1 MPTTIES
8 LEIEIQSNSSDA
20 SDGLQKLYDTLD
32 RLKNVTKGGAGLS
45 SVSNALKRLSTS
57 IGTLSSGDNLSKLE
71 KIITSLNGLKS
82 LQGIKLSSTIANSV
96 SRIGAAVQSL
106 DSQKVSMLGTMS
118 TSLNSLGGVK
128 ISSTIGK
135 GIEAISSAAVKLDAS
150 AASKIT
156 ELSNALATLLRIQS
170 LKISSSLANQIVKLG
185 DAAKSIQGIDFSV
198 FGNLAEKL
206 HPLTELGKSNL
217 GSMVSAL
224 KKLPEVANSLNSI
237 DLDTFEEKIRR
248 IAAALEPL
256 ATQMNA
262 ISRGFASFPTRIQRL
277 ITSTN
282 GLSGANNGAASSYL
296 NLYAKLKMA
305 TTAVHAIGA
314 KIAQFINKSNQY
326 IENVNLFNASMG
338 QYANE
343 AQRYAE
349 KVGDVVGI
357 DPGEWMRNQG
367 VFMTLA
373 TGFGV
378 VSDRAYIMSKNLT
391 QLGYDLSSFFNISYE
406 DAMQKLQS
414 GFSGELEPLR
424 RLGFDLSQ
432 ARLKA
437 IALEL
442 GIKKTFN
449 SMTQAEKAQLR
460 YYAIMTQ
467 VTTAQGDMARTLN
480 APANQLRVLQA
491 QVTQAARALGNIF
504 IPILNAVLPIAI
516 AAAKAIQFLASSIA
530 SLFGFSM
537 PEVDYSGIEGAAGGV
552 GDLDNALNSANGSAK
567 KLKNTLAKFDELN
580 VISSE
585 SSGGGSG
592 GAGGG
597 GGNWDW
603 ELPEYDFLGEA
614 VSSRIDALMAKIQPV
629 LDWIKEHLDE
639 ILAVV
644 EAIGTNL
651 LLWKIAKTFI
661 PDLSVIT
668 KSLDKLYGGALS
680 GISLVITTYLNYKF
694 ANKFLTTGRYGY
706 LIAQG
711 LSTALGTYLVG
722 KVMSKSFNPTIG
734 KFSAATTL
742 AIQALTTVAAVFDSV
757 TANGWS
763 NQALLEDII
772 AVIEGTAAG
781 ALFAL
786 AIGGSVVSG
795 AAVGAILTFGLAA
808 IATMVAIELN
818 KPNDKSVA
826 DLIHWGDQSIAP
838 ENIKDYV
845 EKNLFTFEVSS
856 TISIIE
862 STIANQK
869 DAEKNLEE
877 KVKELSEGVTKIAL
891 RVTIDD
897 SENEITNLK
906 NQLLGENGE
915 GGILQSVQNVLD
927 AQKKTLKLAVGV
939 SLSGDGGGDEEAI
952 EKNKTY
958 QVFGQS
964 AVMVE
969 NGVTALTTRIGE
981 LFDKGIEEGL
991 TLDEAEI
998 IKELSESLIRIQNA
1012 IGQGQISASFG
1023 MKTDQLL
1030 SNLDRESFT
1039 SAITSFNEYSAEIEQ
1054 SYRQLFEES
1063 KLGMKGNYDALLIL
1077 AEQAQSDYTRA
1088 LTEGNTDAAD
1098 YYKNLADQYTKQA
1111 GILEETIAGYDVDA
1125 LVAEAVARARASGVE
1140 KIREA
1145 FFGIY
1150 GEALNS
1156 LDLSTLDLSDGW
1168 ELWTN
1173 GLLGTTGNESA
1184 QQIAEQ
1190 FAGYLD
1196 EALYSAM
1203 GDENYNA
1210 MQAALDAI
1218 GASQWELL
1226 SKDMQSQ
1233 IISILS
1239 GMFGADKVSEVV
1251 QILGGTVADNITEG
1265 IENNAASGET
1275 AAQTYLD
1282 EVTGT
1287 LTDGKSEIEIAAQ
1300 TACDGAA
1307 NAGWYEAGK
1316 RGATSFANGIR
1327 SVPMPAPRWSGLS
1340 IGGGMKLNT
1349 PSMSFYAD
1357 GGFPPTGDMFI
1368 ANENGAEMVGR
1379 IGRKTAVANN
1389 EQITEG
1395 ITNSVSI
1402 ANSEQNALLREQ
1414 NVYLR
1419 QLVAKENKVQL
1430 VPSAGLARTVAKSN
1444 QMLSK
1449 ATGD

>member
-1 MPTTIES
+1 MPTTIDS
-8 LEIEIQSNSSDA
+8 LEIEIQSNSTDA
-20 SDGLQKLYDTLD
+20 SDGLQKLYNTLD
-32 RLKNVTKGGAGLS
+32 KLKNVTKGGAGLS

-57 IGTLSSGDNLSKLE
+57 IETLSSGDNLSKLE

-282 GLSGANNGAASSYL
+282 GLSGANNGAANSYL

-305 TTAVHAIGA
+305 TAAVHAIGA

-338 QYANE
+338 KYANE

-552 GDLDNALNSANGSAK
+552 GDLNNALNSANGSAK

-585 SSGGGSG
+585 SSGGGGG

-614 VSSRIDALMAKIQPV
+614 VSSRIDAIMKKIQPA
-629 LDWIKEHLDE
+629 LDWVKEHLDE
-639 ILAVV
+639 VLAVA
-644 EAIGTNL
+644 EAIGLECLAWSVAKSFLPSLGTIRERL
-651 LLWKIAKTFI
+651 SKILGVATA
-661 PDLSVIT
+661 VGT
-668 KSLDKLYGGALS
+668 AVVT
-680 GISLVITTYLNYKF
+680 ISLVYKF
-694 ANKFLTTGRYGY
+694 DNNFMNTGKYGY
-706 LIAQG
+706 LIADGIATAMGSAISGIVMASQFGTTSG
-711 LSTALGTYLVG
+711 LYTASAVLAISAITSISVIFDKVSTEGFSSNAAILGIVASIKGALAGSLIAKALGVSIIAG
-722 KVMSKSFNPTIG
+722 AGIG
-734 KFSAATTL
+734 FVVTAG
-742 AIQALTTVAAVFDSV
+742 ITVAATLV
-757 TANGWS
+757 AAEMKKN
-763 NQALLEDII
+763 NMR
-772 AVIEGTAAG
+772 AV
-781 ALFAL
+781 
-786 AIGGSVVSG
+786 
-795 AAVGAILTFGLAA
+795 AV
-808 IATMVAIELN
+808 
-818 KPNDKSVA
+818 
-826 DLIHWGDQSIAP
+826 WG
-838 ENIKDYV
+838 
-845 EKNLFTFEVSS
+845 
-856 TISIIE
+856 
-862 STIANQK
+862 
-869 DAEKNLEE
+869 
-877 KVKELSEGVTKIAL
+877 KIAL
-891 RVTIDD
+891 TAAEAKAFASKLFEFDVTAKINLINSTIENEQTAKNNLNEKMATFSSDLNLIKLGVIVDD
-897 SENEITNLK
+897 SEGRLTSMVESLT
-906 NQLLGENGE
+906 GE
-915 GGILQSVQNVLD
+915 GGIIASVQSMIN
-927 AQKKTLKLAVGV
+927 AQEKTIELAV
-939 SLSGDGGGDEEAI
+939 SLVPP
-952 EKNKTY
+952 KTT
-958 QVFGQS
+958 
-964 AVMVE
+964 E
-969 NGVTALTTRIGE
+969 GE
-981 LFDKGIEEGL
+981 D
-991 TLDEAEI
+991 
-998 IKELSESLIRIQNA
+998 
-1012 IGQGQISASFG
+1012 ISANLMTSIG
-1023 MKTDQLL
+1023 L
-1030 SNLDRESFT
+1030 SSQILSDT
-1039 SAITSFNEYSAEIEQ
+1039 SAEIGKKLSEAISQGMIDGLNDDEKRVIAELSGWLNRIETAVSKGRIAGEFDAGVNILLSDLTEESFGSTLQAFGEMKTELEQ
-1054 SYRQLFEES
+1054 SYMTLEKQAYANAVAYAAGLSEA
-1063 KLGMKGNYDALLIL
+1063 KAYYDSVGDVVN
-1077 AEQAQSDYTRA
+1077 AEQTQQALDAVNAQIANWDVGASVQAAVDEATQPGRQAILSAFQTIFGNVMNQVVSQTPIQGLANEA
-1088 LTEGNTDAAD
+1088 LYGVSETMTDAQIQEYA
-1098 YYKNLADQYTKQA
+1098 NGLANRLNVAMQMAFGDNYQVA
-1111 GILEETIAGYDVDA
+1111 MDV
-1125 LVAEAVARARASGVE
+1125 SSM
-1140 KIREA
+1140 
-1145 FFGIY
+1145 FGM
-1150 GEALNS
+1150 S
-1156 LDLSTLDLSDGW
+1156 GW
-1168 ELWTN
+1168 EL
-1173 GLLGTTGNESA
+1173 LTTEVK
-1184 QQIAEQ
+1184 QQIYDVYKTTFGSTNTQAMFESL
-1190 FAGYLD
+1190 GYDLSEIVVD
-1196 EALYSAM
+1196 GM
-1203 GDENYNA
+1203 EN
-1210 MQAALDAI
+1210 
-1218 GASQWELL
+1218 S
-1226 SKDMQSQ
+1226 S
-1233 IISILS
+1233 
-1239 GMFGADKVSEVV
+1239 
-1251 QILGGTVADNITEG
+1251 
-1265 IENNAASGET
+1265 ASGET

-1300 TACDGAA
+1300 AACDGAA

-1316 RGATSFANGIR
+1316 QGATSFANGIR

-1402 ANSEQNALLREQ
+1402 ANTEQNALLREQ